1 MDTHHLAPFTG
12 HLMLLGN
19 YISPVEASVGSGVR
33 KKVWQLLWFVIGREA
48 RALEVQPDMDED
60 GDDDHE
66 EDRMQTMM
74 KVT

>member
-1 MDTHHLAPFTG
+1 MKT
-12 HLMLLGN
+12 
-19 YISPVEASVGSGVR
+19 SVGSGVR
-33 KKVWQLLWFVIGREA
+33 KQVWQLLRLVLCREA

-66 EDRMQTMM
+66 EDRMQKMM